1 MTTCLGHALA
11 QTPAEARTQRA
22 FTAARQAGPAELYA
36 FLRTFPKGGDLHLHL
51 SGAVYAETFLAEA
64 AANGM
69 CVDTQALKL
78 APKPADSGKC
88 KAPLISADAAINDQ
102 ELYDRLIDAL
112 SMRGFVPTPGVTGH
126 DQFFSTFARF
136 NGLKGEGG
144 DWLREVA
151 TRAAAQNE
159 QYLEIMQTPAFS
171 HAASLGYKQGWPAG
185 ITDANHME
193 AFAKLREQLLAVGL
207 RDEVATDREEFA
219 AAERDAAQRE
229 GCNASQGEQLAVVPR
244 HANVCHLQV
253 RWLYQVL
260 RAFPPQQVF
269 AQTLLGFETVAAE
282 MAGGHPHV
290 VGINFVQPE
299 DARLAMADYHL
310 QMLMLDYLHSV
321 YPQVHIS
328 LHAGELAP
336 GLVPPEGLG
345 FHIREAVLLGHAER
359 IGHGVDVLYEND
371 PMGLL
376 NLLAKRHVDI
386 EINLTSNAVIL
397 GVQSNFSPLEA
408 YRAHHVPYSLST
420 DDEGVSRID
429 LTHEY
434 VRAVLEQGL
443 GYADLQYSARD
454 SLEYSFLPGGESLAA
469 HRRGAAGVY
478 ASRGGL
484 CRGDRRDTGT
494 ERGVRALP
502 GRQRARAAA
511 VDAGTAVR
519 RIRGLSLDMAN
530 SRLHCSRPRR
540 SHLSGVQAR

>member
-1 MTTCLGHALA
+1 MTLRSCVTAFLVLVAGAVPALA
-11 QTPAEARTQRA
+11 QTSAEARAQRA
-22 FTAARQAGPAELYA
+22 FTAARQTGPAELYA
-36 FLRTFPKGGDLHLHL
+36 FLRTFPKGGDLHMHL

-64 AANGM
+64 AGSRM
-69 CVDTQALKL
+69 CLDPVTLTL
-78 APKPADSGKC
+78 APAPPSGGQC
-88 KAPLISADAAINDQ
+88 AAPLISADAAFKDQ
-102 ELYDRLIDAL
+102 GLYDRLIDAW
-112 SMRGFVPTPGVTGH
+112 SMRAFVPTPGVNGH
-126 DQFFSTFARF
+126 DQFFSTFGRF
-136 NGLKGEGG
+136 AAIHGEWGA
-144 DWLREVA
+144 WVQEVA

-159 QYLEIMQTPAFS
+159 QYLEIMQAPTFT
-171 HAASLGYKQGWPAG
+171 HAATLGYKLGWPQG
-185 ITDANHME
+185 ITDANHMAE
-193 AFAKLREQLLAVGL
+193 FARLRAQLLSAGL

-219 AAERDAAQRE
+219 SAERDAATRE
-229 GCNASQGEQLAVVPR
+229 GCSRASSAAPPP
-244 HANVCHLQV
+244 VCTLQV

-282 MAGGHPHV
+282 MATGHPHV
-290 VGINFVQPE
+290 LGINFVQPE

-376 NLLAKRHVDI
+376 HLLAQRHVDV

-443 GYADLQYSARD
+443 GYEDLKFSARN
-454 SLEYSFLPGGESLAA
+454 SLEYSFLPGASLWQPTGTAPQTFTHRVAVCAGPIGPAQSPVPSCERYLAGSDRARQQWLLEQRFTAFDAA
-469 HRRGAAGVY
+469 H
-478 ASRGGL
+478 
-484 CRGDRRDTGT
+484 
-494 ERGVRALP
+494 
-502 GRQRARAAA
+502 
-511 VDAGTAVR
+511 
-519 RIRGLSLDMAN
+519 
-530 SRLHCSRPRR
+530 
-540 SHLSGVQAR
+540 